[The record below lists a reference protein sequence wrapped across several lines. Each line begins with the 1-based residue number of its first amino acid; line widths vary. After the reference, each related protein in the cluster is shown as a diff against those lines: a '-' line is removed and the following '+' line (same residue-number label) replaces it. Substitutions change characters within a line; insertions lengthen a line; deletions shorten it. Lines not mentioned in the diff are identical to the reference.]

1 MHWTIFESVTNIVLI
16 CVYWA
21 FAVYLINYLRACF
34 FYNCFVGS
42 LYQQHCWLIYHELKI
57 EENVSA
63 IFEKKNLLI
72 SFRWKVS
79 LELAFLF
86 LFHKIHTRLRFVMD
100 SEKTVSLSKCQE
112 NNPVECGSLQSRHN
126 ERDGVS
132 KSLASRVFTQPFVQA
147 KIKENIKA
155 PRRWPLWGGFTGD
168 FPAQRASNAEMFPF
182 YDVI

>member
-34 FYNCFVGS
+34 FVIVSWEAYTNSIADWYIMNWKSKKIFQR
-42 LYQQHCWLIYHELKI
+42 YLK
-57 EENVSA
+57 
-63 IFEKKNLLI
+63 KKILLI

-112 NNPVECGSLQSRHN
+112 NNPVECGALQSRHN

-132 KSLASRVFTQPFVQA
+132 KSPASRVFTQPFVQA
-147 KIKENIKA
+147 
-155 PRRWPLWGGFTGD
+155 
-168 FPAQRASNAEMFPF
+168 
-182 YDVI
+182 